1 MMSIRK
7 QATALLLTGP
17 LAMLGPSACAAGLK
31 QDASDV
37 GAVLRHGKGECVV
50 PSNAF

>member
-31 QDASDV
+31 QDASAIILAEV
-37 GAVLRHGKGECVV
+37 AGNSA
-50 PSNAF
+50 